1 MLRLS
6 RMTDYAVVILNH
18 MSTERGKNQNTS
30 GVAQATN
37 LPSPTV
43 SKILN
48 RLSEAGV
55 LKAIRGRFGG
65 YRLDRSPSEISLGEL
80 LDAFEGPLALT
91 DCLDSSNAT
100 MCEHVSHCA
109 VAGRWG
115 VVSSAISNVLDGLTL
130 EDLVLPNKVVP
141 SEVAMAPDPIP

>member
-18 MSTERGKNQNTS
+18 MSTERGKNQNTT

-80 LDAFEGPLALT
+80 LNAFEGPLALT
-91 DCLDSSNAT
+91 DCLDSSNA

-109 VAGRWG
+109 VAGRWS
-115 VVSSAISNVLDGLTL
+115 VVSSAISNALDGLTL
-130 EDLVLPNKVVP
+130 EDLVLSNKVVP
-141 SEVAMAPDPIP
+141 SEVVMAPDSIL